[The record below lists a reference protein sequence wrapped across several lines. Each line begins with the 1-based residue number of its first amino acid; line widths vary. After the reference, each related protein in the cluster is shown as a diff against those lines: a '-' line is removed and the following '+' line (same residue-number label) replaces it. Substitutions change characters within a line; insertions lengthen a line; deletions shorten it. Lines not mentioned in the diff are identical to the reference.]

1 MGGFG
6 TAYQAMVFVPPWL
19 WGQTCSWLF
28 MELPS
33 RWGGAEGFYKAAFSG
48 VIMAAALLSITA
60 CASPSLKRD
69 LDNRSLPGGALQV
82 NFSNGVSP

>member
-1 MGGFG
+1 MG
-6 TAYQAMVFVPPWL
+6 AN
-19 WGQTCSWLF
+19 LF
-28 MELPS
+28 KAFYGASFSL
-33 RWGGAEGFYKAAFSG
+33 GGAEGFYKAAFSG